1 MVLIKNILLW
11 ASKNDWTSQK
21 LPKYK
26 FIQKSLSRFMPGE
39 SLFEAL
45 DACNNLENT
54 NYGTIITYLGEN
66 VTSENQSNSVTNH
79 YLNALSEIK
88 NKSLGTLISIKLTQ
102 LGLDFSKTTCITN
115 MKKILDK
122 ANELNTIVWIDMEE
136 YKYIDKTLDIYKYL
150 SNYYSNIGITLQSY
164 LYRTNDDLFKLLDFA
179 LYIRLVKGAYVE
191 SESVSIK
198 DRDLVDNNYIDLS
211 KIMLNKKNLS
221 KGFKPSF
228 ATHDDLII
236 REIVNEAN
244 KNAID
249 NTLYEFNMLYGI
261 RPKLQNEILK
271 SNQNIKILISYGE
284 EWFPWY
290 MRRLAENPK
299 NLFLLLK

>member
-21 LPKYK
+21 LPKYR

-39 SLFEAL
+39 SLLEAL

-66 VTSENQSNSVTNH
+66 VTSENQSDGVTNH

-88 NKSLGTLISIKLTQ
+88 NKSLGTLISVKLTQ

-164 LYRTNDDLFKLLDFA
+164 LYRTNDDLLELLDFA

-198 DRDLVDNNYIDLS
+198 DRDLVDNNYIDLG

-221 KGFKPSF
+221 IGFKPSF

-236 REIVNEAN
+236 QEIVNEAN
-244 KNAID
+244 KNGID

-261 RPKLQNEILK
+261 RPNLQNEILK

>member
-54 NYGTIITYLGEN
+54 NYGTIITYLGET
-66 VTSENQSNSVTNH
+66 VTSENQSNGVTNH

>member
-1 MVLIKNILLW
+1 MVLIKNILIW

-21 LPKYK
+21 LPKYR

-66 VTSENQSNSVTNH
+66 VTSENQSNGVTNN

-88 NKSLGTLISIKLTQ
+88 HKSLGTLISVKLTQ

-198 DRDLVDNNYIDLS
+198 DRDLVDNNYLDLS